1 MLLTEYTVR
10 IKKQRQKKKKLPLKR
25 NKTIVFNLIF
35 VLIFYG
41 VGLVFGQTKTQQEIR
56 KKFI

>member
-1 MLLTEYTVR
+1 
-10 IKKQRQKKKKLPLKR
+10 
-25 NKTIVFNLIF
+25 
-35 VLIFYG
+35 LIFYG